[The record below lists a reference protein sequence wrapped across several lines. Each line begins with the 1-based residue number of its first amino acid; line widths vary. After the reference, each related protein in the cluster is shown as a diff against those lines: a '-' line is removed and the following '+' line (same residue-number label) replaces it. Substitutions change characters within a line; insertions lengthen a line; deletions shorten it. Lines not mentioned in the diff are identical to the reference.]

1 LNAINEED
9 SFLKDDVEGSDSSMQ
24 NATLEQQEEDATA
37 AVARQYVLR
46 AVVYIY
52 AVSIDN
58 VRGEEDL

>member
-1 LNAINEED
+1 LNAINKED
-9 SFLKDDVEGSDSSMQ
+9 SFPKDDVEGGDSSMQ

-46 AVVYIY
+46 AVVYIH
-52 AVSIDN
+52 AASIDN